1 MNKVF
6 KVIWNAQMNDF
17 VVVSELAKGYCRIS
31 RGLSNINSIKIV
43 KKFMLSAIVLAIFA
57 AWTFEAKATDIL
69 VHDFTPQDPF
79 EEIIS
84 GSSRLVG
91 SFAGI
96 TKGASGS
103 QWMTLGQARDQG
115 LITDDS
121 AKWVDKDIFRMGSQ
135 TKSINY
141 IDPVT
146 GSTVTMKV
154 FDNSD
159 MQTEAAKDFRVVVS
173 TAVGKDGQ
181 YVDRNFYQIG
191 AGDSLDVDVGQ
202 KTGNWV
208 GAAENQFNV
217 ILKSSLYNKNQSSAY
232 HVTDGGSINYQA
244 KTVVQLGNNDN
255 NIKNAS
261 NALAW
266 MTAADFVGSFNSV
279 IGKQNV
285 TNVAEFKA
293 YNDALIKA
301 LQDGTIQLTEEQY
314 AAELNKARDASLHG
328 IFADTDAI
336 ASDDAVRAFV
346 NRDAVS
352 YIHGEGNNSN
362 VTVANDANIQLV
374 GSDATVVNLENGATL
389 INNGTLG
396 TAGNTYRGA
405 YVIAARNTSFVENNG
420 VIDAGTNP
428 EMAALFQSGAAGV
441 AAGVHTAILANGQ
454 SVVNNNTTGVIN
466 LVARGNYNGNT
477 GVLMSGSA
485 TLNNDGAINIA
496 ASNEAS
502 GILGDGANIGVVTQQ
517 NTTFNNRGTLYIGR
531 LAQRAPTDT
540 TSDIAIKQQSIGV
553 HLYGNGIYNG
563 SDISQIVIGSK
574 VQNATAIDVGGAATL
589 NQQGIIDIN
598 GAVTGES
605 VSSNIGILARKGTQ
619 AAKVVNAGV
628 INLNGLNSIGVK
640 ALANAQVTSSGTI
653 NINGGLDPITYY
665 ANYGIYAQGEKAL
678 AILSGTVN
686 LSGDGAIGVH
696 ARDKGE
702 IDVTENG
709 TVNFTD
715 GINQTGYYV
724 YGAGSTIKNAATSI
738 QDASTEGATLYR
750 VDGGASFAGS
760 ADSSARLDASGEGAS
775 IIRTTGAGSHFDSGK
790 LALSVTGTG
799 ATGVR
804 IEGGATGEVSADAV
818 IVKVA
823 GKDTTAGIV
832 DGNYYN
838 LDGAVDATKKGDSVL
853 TSYAVLETANTAD
866 GAFGYIARNGGR
878 LIHEGS
884 IDFTADN
891 STGVL
896 VDGGIL
902 ENRSGITVNGVAVNI
917 QGADSVVTNSG
928 IVTAT
933 SGTAAYLVGNNATL
947 ALNGNGETRA
957 AGTASGIL
965 LDAGAKGL
973 TVDGATISMD
983 SAGSGNAI
991 ENKAAISGIQL
1002 KDTTINVGNGVGV
1015 HTGASMAQTN
1025 SGTINV
1031 NGSGTGILFENVT
1044 NGSETDQT
1052 LDMSDSRA
1060 LTINVNAA
1068 EGNGIVTRAS
1078 TDLKTGASVNVLNSA
1093 GKSALMVEGTTKNV
1107 EQSGKLT
1114 SVADDAA
1121 VVDLNNG
1128 VLETFT
1134 NKGDILAADANH
1146 KALEMTGGKGIVL
1159 TNASGAS
1166 IRGQVNLLSGDNTVI
1181 LESGSTATDV
1191 TGGAGNDRFILQNIR
1206 PEDNDTLFTSLNGG
1220 SGEDTLRL
1228 ENSTYTLNRAD
1239 AVSGM
1244 EHIDLASG
1252 SVFTLDKVVLGLG
1265 DDGLDGDGTGYS
1277 IDGTSRLNV
1286 LSATDVAFNS
1296 HLAGI
1301 GTMAVDTAGNQF
1313 GFTANNADDGFTGT
1327 VALANSQFELGG
1339 LNTRALSKATLRA
1352 GEGSI
1357 THVAAGEQRI
1367 GGLAFDGGTVKF
1379 DGVTP
1384 GNPAAQGTIH
1394 AATMD
1399 LTGRGTVQVDSGS
1412 VSNDRPQV
1420 DTHLSLLEQ
1429 DDAQALIKLATSDAA
1444 VAGGAGN
1451 LVLTDKDGNAIS
1463 DAITADISQQGTVVA
1478 KGTYDYRLTGGDG
1491 DDGLYVSYGLTQVD
1505 LLGKGT
1511 DALVLDA
1518 NGKRGNAADLSA
1530 KVTGSGDLAFDSQQ
1544 GQTVTLSN
1552 MDNDYS
1558 GITNVRS
1565 GNLAMLND
1573 NVLGK
1578 TSELKL
1584 ADATG
1589 FDMRGH
1595 AQTVGKLTAE
1605 KGSLTSLNGGH
1616 LTLTDGGESAGELA
1630 GAGLLTVAGGTL
1642 NVSGASAALK
1652 ASTTIARGATASLN
1666 NALGLGTGNI
1676 VAAGLLNLNNAA
1688 GVLYNSLSDAGKVAL
1703 NASDVAL
1710 AGDNSGFSGT
1720 FAVDNASTL
1729 SVSAARQLGT
1739 AAVANNGKLVLNADD
1754 SWTLKNSVT
1763 GSGSVVKNGSGSVT
1777 LDEAAQW
1784 TGATDINAGGV
1795 ILGSADR
1802 AMTLASQL
1810 VNVQKDGRLSGFG
1823 GVAGNIDNK
1832 GTLLAGDSN
1841 RPAVSPITFT
1851 IGGDL
1856 INSGNIWTGSSGSTA
1871 GNQLVVNGNY
1881 QGSGGHLHLNTALN
1895 DDNSVTDK
1903 LVVKGNTSGT
1913 TGVSVTNAGGSGAQT
1928 LNGIEVIH
1936 VDGQSDGKFT
1946 QDGRIVAGAYDYS
1959 LVRGQGNNDS
1969 NWYLTSHKGN
1979 PDPGPEPKSDPDVR
1993 PEPGSY
1999 TANLAAANTLFV
2011 TRLHDR
2017 LGETQYT
2024 DALTGEQKVT
2034 SMWMRQVGGH
2044 NAWRDGSGQLKTQS
2058 NRYVMQMG
2066 GDIARWS
2073 GDGLDRWHLGVMA
2086 GYGHNSSNTRS
2097 SSTGYSSDG
2106 SVNGYSGGLYATWYA
2121 NDENHQGAYLDSW
2134 AQYSWFNNSVK
2145 GQDIQSESYTSKG
2158 LTGSLELGYT
2168 HKLGEFTGSKGA
2180 LNEWYIQPQAQAVW
2194 MGVKADDHREANGT
2208 LIKGEGNGNV
2218 QTRLGVRTFL
2228 KGHSAIDDGKD
2239 REFEP
2244 FVEVNWIHNTR
2255 DFGSRMDGV
2264 SIRQAGAR
2272 NLGEIKTGVEGQLN
2286 PKLNLWGNV
2295 GVQMGDKGYNDAAAM
2310 LGVKFSFK

>member
-1 MNKVF
+1 ME
-6 KVIWNAQMNDF
+6 NDRRLEALF
-17 VVVSELAKGYCRIS
+17 VPVSS
-31 RGLSNINSIKIV
+31 GLDPQQPY
-43 KKFMLSAIVLAIFA
+43 L
-57 AWTFEAKATDIL
+57 T

-96 TKGASGS
+96 TKGASGN

-121 AKWVDKDIFRMGSQ
+121 AQWVDKDIFRMGSQ

-141 IDPVT
+141 RDPVT
-146 GSTVTMKV
+146 GSMVTMKV

-159 MQTEAAKDFRVVVS
+159 MQTEAAKDFRVVMS
-173 TAVGKDGQ
+173 TPVGKDGQ

-217 ILKSSLYNKNQSSAY
+217 ILKSSLYDKYQSSAY

-244 KTVVQLGNNDN
+244 KTVVQLGNNNN
-255 NIKNAS
+255 NIHDAS
-261 NALAW
+261 NALSW

-285 TNVAEFKA
+285 TNIAEFKA

-301 LQDGTIQLTEEQY
+301 IQDGTIQLTEEQY
-314 AAELNKARDASLHG
+314 AAELNKARDATLHG
-328 IFADTDAI
+328 IFADADAI
-336 ASDDAVRAFV
+336 PSDDAVRAFV
-346 NRDAVS
+346 NENAVS

-362 VTVANDANIQLV
+362 VTIANDANIQLV

-389 INNGTLG
+389 TNNGTLG

-428 EMAALFQSGAAGV
+428 EMAAFFQSGAAGV

-466 LVARGNYNGNT
+466 VAARGNYYGNT
-477 GVLMSGSA
+477 GVLMSGRA

-502 GILGDGANIGVVTQQ
+502 SILGDGANIGVVTQQ

-531 LAQRAPTDT
+531 QAQRAPTDT
-540 TSDIAIKQQSIGV
+540 TSDIAIEQQSIGV
-553 HLYGNGIYNG
+553 QLYGNGIYNG

-589 NQQGIIDIN
+589 NQQGTIDIN
-598 GAVTGES
+598 GAMAGES
-605 VSSNIGILARKGTQ
+605 VSSNIGILAREGTQ

-653 NINGGLDPITYY
+653 NINGGLDPITRY

-750 VDGGASFAGS
+750 VDGGASFVGS

-799 ATGVR
+799 ATGIR
-804 IEGGATGEVSADAV
+804 IEGGATGEISADAV

-957 AGTASGIL
+957 AGTANGIL

-973 TVDGATISMD
+973 TVDGATINMD

-1044 NGSETDQT
+1044 DGSETDQT

-1134 NKGDILAADANH
+1134 NKGDILAADAGH

-1286 LSATDVAFNS
+1286 LSVTDVAFNS
-1296 HLAGI
+1296 HLAGT

-1367 GGLAFDGGTVKF
+1367 GGLAFDGGTVQF

-1394 AATMD
+1394 SATMD

-1444 VAGGAGN
+1444 VVGGAGN

-1505 LLGKGT
+1505 LLGKGD
-1511 DALVLDA
+1511 DALILDA
-1518 NGKRGNAADLSA
+1518 NGKSGNAADLSA
-1530 KVTGSGDLAFDSQQ
+1530 KVTGSGDLAFDSQK

-1584 ADATG
+1584 ADGAG
-1589 FDMRGH
+1589 FDMRSH

-1630 GAGLLTVAGGTL
+1630 GTGQLTITGGVL
-1642 NVSGASAALK
+1642 NVSGANAALK
-1652 ASTTIARGATASLN
+1652 ATTTIARGATASLN

-1710 AGDNSGFSGT
+1710 AGNNSGFSGT

-1729 SVSAARQLGT
+1729 SVSAARQLGA

-1795 ILGSADR
+1795 ILGSANK
-1802 AMTLASQL
+1802 AITLASQQ

-1832 GTLLAGDSN
+1832 GTLLAGDSD
-1841 RPAVSPITFT
+1841 RPSVSPVTFT
-1851 IGGDL
+1851 IGGNL
-1856 INSGNIWTGSSGSTA
+1856 TNSGNVWTGSSGSTA

-1936 VDGQSDGKFT
+1936 VDGQSDGNFT

-1979 PDPGPEPKSDPDVR
+1979 PDPGPDPKPDPDVR

-2044 NAWRDGSGQLKTQS
+2044 SVWRDGSGQLKTQS

-2106 SVNGYSGGLYATWYA
+2106 SVNGYSTGLYATWYA

-2145 GQDIQSESYTSKG
+2145 GQDIQSESYKSKG

-2168 HKLGEFTGSKGA
+2168 HKLGEFTGSKGS

-2208 LIKGEGNGNV
+2208 LIRGEGNGNV

-2228 KGHSAIDDGKD
+2228 KDHSAIDDGKD

-2255 DFGSRMDGV
+2255 DFGTRMDGV

-2272 NLGEIKTGVEGQLN
+2272 NLGEIKTGVEGKLN
-2286 PKLNLWGNV
+2286 PTLNLWGNV

-2310 LGVKFSFK
+2310 VGIKYSFK

>member
-1 MNKVF
+1 
-6 KVIWNAQMNDF
+6 
-17 VVVSELAKGYCRIS
+17 
-31 RGLSNINSIKIV
+31 
-43 KKFMLSAIVLAIFA
+43 
-57 AWTFEAKATDIL
+57 
-69 VHDFTPQDPF
+69 
-79 EEIIS
+79 
-84 GSSRLVG
+84 
-91 SFAGI
+91 
-96 TKGASGS
+96 
-103 QWMTLGQARDQG
+103 
-115 LITDDS
+115 
-121 AKWVDKDIFRMGSQ
+121 
-135 TKSINY
+135 
-141 IDPVT
+141 
-146 GSTVTMKV
+146 
-154 FDNSD
+154 
-159 MQTEAAKDFRVVVS
+159 
-173 TAVGKDGQ
+173 
-181 YVDRNFYQIG
+181 
-191 AGDSLDVDVGQ
+191 
-202 KTGNWV
+202 
-208 GAAENQFNV
+208 
-217 ILKSSLYNKNQSSAY
+217 
-232 HVTDGGSINYQA
+232 
-244 KTVVQLGNNDN
+244 
-255 NIKNAS
+255 
-261 NALAW
+261 
-266 MTAADFVGSFNSV
+266 
-279 IGKQNV
+279 
-285 TNVAEFKA
+285 
-293 YNDALIKA
+293 
-301 LQDGTIQLTEEQY
+301 
-314 AAELNKARDASLHG
+314 
-328 IFADTDAI
+328 
-336 ASDDAVRAFV
+336 
-346 NRDAVS
+346 
-352 YIHGEGNNSN
+352 
-362 VTVANDANIQLV
+362 
-374 GSDATVVNLENGATL
+374 
-389 INNGTLG
+389 
-396 TAGNTYRGA
+396 
-405 YVIAARNTSFVENNG
+405 
-420 VIDAGTNP
+420 
-428 EMAALFQSGAAGV
+428 
-441 AAGVHTAILANGQ
+441 
-454 SVVNNNTTGVIN
+454 
-466 LVARGNYNGNT
+466 
-477 GVLMSGSA
+477 
-485 TLNNDGAINIA
+485 
-496 ASNEAS
+496 
-502 GILGDGANIGVVTQQ
+502 
-517 NTTFNNRGTLYIGR
+517 
-531 LAQRAPTDT
+531 
-540 TSDIAIKQQSIGV
+540 
-553 HLYGNGIYNG
+553 
-563 SDISQIVIGSK
+563 
-574 VQNATAIDVGGAATL
+574 
-589 NQQGIIDIN
+589 
-598 GAVTGES
+598 
-605 VSSNIGILARKGTQ
+605 
-619 AAKVVNAGV
+619 
-628 INLNGLNSIGVK
+628 
-640 ALANAQVTSSGTI
+640 
-653 NINGGLDPITYY
+653 
-665 ANYGIYAQGEKAL
+665 
-678 AILSGTVN
+678 
-686 LSGDGAIGVH
+686 
-696 ARDKGE
+696 
-702 IDVTENG
+702 
-709 TVNFTD
+709 
-715 GINQTGYYV
+715 
-724 YGAGSTIKNAATSI
+724 
-738 QDASTEGATLYR
+738 
-750 VDGGASFAGS
+750 
-760 ADSSARLDASGEGAS
+760 
-775 IIRTTGAGSHFDSGK
+775 
-790 LALSVTGTG
+790 
-799 ATGVR
+799 
-804 IEGGATGEVSADAV
+804 
-818 IVKVA
+818 
-823 GKDTTAGIV
+823 
-832 DGNYYN
+832 
-838 LDGAVDATKKGDSVL
+838 
-853 TSYAVLETANTAD
+853 
-866 GAFGYIARNGGR
+866 
-878 LIHEGS
+878 
-884 IDFTADN
+884 
-891 STGVL
+891 
-896 VDGGIL
+896 
-902 ENRSGITVNGVAVNI
+902 
-917 QGADSVVTNSG
+917 
-928 IVTAT
+928 
-933 SGTAAYLVGNNATL
+933 
-947 ALNGNGETRA
+947 
-957 AGTASGIL
+957 
-965 LDAGAKGL
+965 
-973 TVDGATISMD
+973 
-983 SAGSGNAI
+983 
-991 ENKAAISGIQL
+991 
-1002 KDTTINVGNGVGV
+1002 
-1015 HTGASMAQTN
+1015 
-1025 SGTINV
+1025 
-1031 NGSGTGILFENVT
+1031 
-1044 NGSETDQT
+1044 
-1052 LDMSDSRA
+1052 
-1060 LTINVNAA
+1060 
-1068 EGNGIVTRAS
+1068 
-1078 TDLKTGASVNVLNSA
+1078 
-1093 GKSALMVEGTTKNV
+1093 
-1107 EQSGKLT
+1107 
-1114 SVADDAA
+1114 
-1121 VVDLNNG
+1121 
-1128 VLETFT
+1128 
-1134 NKGDILAADANH
+1134 
-1146 KALEMTGGKGIVL
+1146 GIVL

-1286 LSATDVAFNS
+1286 LSVTDVAFNS
-1296 HLAGI
+1296 HLAGT

-1367 GGLAFDGGTVKF
+1367 GGLAFDGGTVQF

-1394 AATMD
+1394 SATMD

-1444 VAGGAGN
+1444 VVGGAGN

-1505 LLGKGT
+1505 LLGKGD
-1511 DALVLDA
+1511 DALILDA
-1518 NGKRGNAADLSA
+1518 NGKSGNAADLSA
-1530 KVTGSGDLAFDSQQ
+1530 KVTGSGDLAFDSQK

-1584 ADATG
+1584 ADGAG
-1589 FDMRGH
+1589 FDMRSH

-1630 GAGLLTVAGGTL
+1630 GTGQLTITGGVL
-1642 NVSGASAALK
+1642 NVSGANAALK
-1652 ASTTIARGATASLN
+1652 ATTTIARGATASLN

-1710 AGDNSGFSGT
+1710 AGNNSGFSGT

-1729 SVSAARQLGT
+1729 SVSAARQLGA

-1795 ILGSADR
+1795 ILGSANK
-1802 AMTLASQL
+1802 AITLASQQ

-1832 GTLLAGDSN
+1832 GTLLAGDSD
-1841 RPAVSPITFT
+1841 RPSVSPVTFT
-1851 IGGDL
+1851 IGGNL
-1856 INSGNIWTGSSGSTA
+1856 TNSGNVWTGSSGSTA

-1936 VDGQSDGKFT
+1936 VDGQSDGNFT

-1979 PDPGPEPKSDPDVR
+1979 PDPGPDPKPDPDVR

-2044 NAWRDGSGQLKTQS
+2044 SVWRDGSGQLKTQS

-2106 SVNGYSGGLYATWYA
+2106 SVNGYSTGLYATWYA

-2145 GQDIQSESYTSKG
+2145 GQDIQSESYKSKG

-2168 HKLGEFTGSKGA
+2168 HKLGEFTGSKGS

-2208 LIKGEGNGNV
+2208 LIRGEGNGNV

-2228 KGHSAIDDGKD
+2228 KDHSAIDDGKD

-2255 DFGSRMDGV
+2255 DFGTRMDGV

-2272 NLGEIKTGVEGQLN
+2272 NLGEIKTGVEGKLN
-2286 PKLNLWGNV
+2286 PTLNLWGNV

-2310 LGVKFSFK
+2310 VGIKYSFK